1 MGRKYNAFIS
11 YRHNERDTLVA
22 SELQTQLE
30 RFHIPKAIAEQT
42 GIRKIDRIFRD
53 QNELELTSDLAK
65 DIDEALADSDFLIVV
80 LSEAYNQS
88 KWCLH
93 EIEQFRKTH
102 DADRILA
109 VISQGEPPGIF
120 PDSLMRTQ
128 ADGTV
133 SEPLACDYR
142 IDLQK
147 AKRIEL
153 PRLVSAML
161 GCEYDDLVLRNET
174 YRRNRIL
181 AVSGG
186 FAVLAAAA
194 IAWLLYSN
202 AEISR
207 NYREAQIHESKR
219 IASEALEDLEGGLR
233 LKAISESLSA
243 LPSETE
249 RPVTSEALYTLS
261 RASLAYQLP
270 YHTVETGQI
279 DLTADIR
286 RICGSE
292 EEHLLFVID
301 EADAVHAY
309 DTSTLSLLGSWETS
323 GTKEGWK
330 PVVSGRNLVY
340 WTEDGVTAVSAEG
353 NPVWTQFMRYSVYG
367 TVALSNDKTKI
378 AAADVTAVEL
388 INAEDGSPLASLVLP
403 EEETYYVQDLCWADD
418 DRSIAMVLRSS
429 KQEGYRLG
437 MFDTEH
443 GTYTFLSD
451 IPSPDDVFILEDGSV
466 VIASCDTL
474 DRTFER
480 NGDIYLYSN
489 EMLVSCYSTDGLRWE
504 ATVPF
509 TAEHAAEDIIHS
521 LVYSDHEDLIITA
534 SDTVSVLDS
543 RDGSL
548 IQKRQ
553 IGSPVLHAF
562 DLINNSLFLITA
574 DGRFGTVWLEDT
586 DAMLERLFPD
596 HLSQA
601 EVFHGSNAVINEY
614 AILHDGNVSWFS
626 SAFDNDLRIMN
637 GTGFFDPGDEG
648 VLGDGTA
655 AVRVMNDLYLYD
667 TVNGVETA
675 SLHCEE
681 DELLYLLRN
690 DAVCDHLGLL
700 RTRLDDGSILLEIR
714 SMKDL
719 SLVKT
724 IPLKLRD
731 SNASAGIYA
740 QIDQIFDTM
749 QYSRKNMMAVRQYSS
764 SASPFAVRNNQFCY
778 FDGTDTGLNFH
789 SISLADGSESEVPLD
804 LAEYGTAV
812 FSSTGNDVLSFVL
825 NDTGTAG
832 LFAIQSKNTGTTV
845 PALFNTS
852 DGSLHILEDTVLSRL
867 CFAQDDKASISA
879 VCGTDGIALYDASFR
894 KTAVIPYPGSTC
906 LAMYLDDSTLYALF
920 SDGVLRSYDRSGT
933 LINELILSFTDT
945 DEFFLDYFRLERH
958 GDTLAVFEGEQLEF
972 VDLSKTDTRPAAV
985 VPEHV
990 LSWSADRDEILV
1002 YTYNGKADSSRFYA
1016 GILPHYTPEQLI
1028 EKGTSELDH
1037 R

>member
-1 MGRKYNAFIS
+1 M
-11 YRHNERDTLVA
+11 
-22 SELQTQLE
+22 
-30 RFHIPKAIAEQT
+30 
-42 GIRKIDRIFRD
+42 
-53 QNELELTSDLAK
+53 
-65 DIDEALADSDFLIVV
+65 
-80 LSEAYNQS
+80 
-88 KWCLH
+88 
-93 EIEQFRKTH
+93 
-102 DADRILA
+102 
-109 VISQGEPPGIF
+109 
-120 PDSLMRTQ
+120 
-128 ADGTV
+128 
-133 SEPLACDYR
+133 
-142 IDLQK
+142 
-147 AKRIEL
+147 
-153 PRLVSAML
+153 
-161 GCEYDDLVLRNET
+161 
-174 YRRNRIL
+174 
-181 AVSGG
+181 
-186 FAVLAAAA
+186 
-194 IAWLLYSN
+194 
-202 AEISR
+202 
-207 NYREAQIHESKR
+207 
-219 IASEALEDLEGGLR
+219 
-233 LKAISESLSA
+233 
-243 LPSETE
+243 
-249 RPVTSEALYTLS
+249 
-261 RASLAYQLP
+261 
-270 YHTVETGQI
+270 
-279 DLTADIR
+279 
-286 RICGSE
+286 
-292 EEHLLFVID
+292 
-301 EADAVHAY
+301 
-309 DTSTLSLLGSWETS
+309 
-323 GTKEGWK
+323 
-330 PVVSGRNLVY
+330 
-340 WTEDGVTAVSAEG
+340 
-353 NPVWTQFMRYSVYG
+353 
-367 TVALSNDKTKI
+367 
-378 AAADVTAVEL
+378 
-388 INAEDGSPLASLVLP
+388 
-403 EEETYYVQDLCWADD
+403 
-418 DRSIAMVLRSS
+418 LRSS

-437 MFDTEH
+437 MFDTES
-443 GTYTFLSD
+443 GAYTFLSD
-451 IPSPDDVFILEDGSV
+451 IPSPDDVFILQDGSV

-504 ATVPF
+504 TTVPF

-521 LVYSDHEDLIITA
+521 LVYSDYEDLIITA

-586 DAMLERLFPD
+586 DAMLEKLFPD

-626 SAFDNDLRIMN
+626 SAFDSDLRIMN

-731 SNASAGIYA
+731 PNASAGIYA

-764 SASPFAVRNNQFCY
+764 STSPFAIRNSQFCY
-778 FDGTDTGLNFH
+778 FEETGTDLILH
-789 SISLADGSESEVPLD
+789 SISLADGSESEVALD
-804 LAEYGTAV
+804 IAEHGTV
-812 FSSTGNDVLSFVL
+812 VSGSSVLPFLL
-825 NDTGTAG
+825 NDTGTVG
-832 LFAIQSKNTGTTV
+832 LFALQSKNTGTMV

-852 DGSLHILEDTVLSRL
+852 DGSLHILEDTTLSRL
-867 CFAQDDKASISA
+867 CFAQNDNASMNA
-879 VCGTDGIALYDASFR
+879 VCGTDGIALYDAAFR
-894 KTAVIPYPGSTC
+894 KTAEIPYPGSTC
-906 LAMYLDDSTLYALF
+906 LAMVLDNRILYALF
-920 SDGVLRSYDRSGT
+920 SDGVLRSYDHSGN
-933 LINELILSFTDT
+933 LINELSLSFTDI
-945 DEFFLDYFRLERH
+945 DEFFLDYFRLEKH

-972 VDLSKTDTRPAAV
+972 VDRSRADTRPAAV
-985 VPEHV
+985 IPEHV

>member
-93 EIEQFRKTH
+93 EIEQFLKTH

-120 PDSLMRTQ
+120 PDSLMRAQ

-142 IDLQK
+142 MDFQK

-243 LPSETE
+243 LPSENE
-249 RPVTSEALYTLS
+249 RPITSEALYTLS

-301 EADAVHAY
+301 EANAIHAY
-309 DTSTLSLLGSWETS
+309 DTSTLSLLSSWETS

-353 NPVWTQFMRYSVYG
+353 NPVWTQSMRYSVYG

-388 INAEDGSPLASLVLP
+388 INAADGSPLASLVLP
-403 EEETYYVQDLCWADD
+403 EEETYYVQDLRWAGD
-418 DRSIAMVLRSS
+418 DRSIAVVLRSS

-437 MFDTEH
+437 MFDTES
-443 GTYTFLSD
+443 GAYTFLSD
-451 IPSPDDVFILEDGSV
+451 IPSPDDVFILQDGSV

-504 ATVPF
+504 TTVPF

-521 LVYSDHEDLIITA
+521 LVYPDHEDLIITA

-626 SAFDNDLRIMN
+626 STFDNDLRIMN
-637 GTGFFDPGDEG
+637 STGFFDPGDEG

-700 RTRLDDGSILLEIR
+700 RTHLNDGSIFLEIR

-719 SLVKT
+719 SLVKSV
-724 IPLKLRD
+724 PLKLCD
-731 SNASAGIYA
+731 PNVSAGIYA

-764 SASPFAVRNNQFCY
+764 SASPVAVRNSQFCY
-778 FDGTDTGLNFH
+778 FEETGTDLTFH
-789 SISLADGSESEVPLD
+789 SISLADGSESEVPLA

-812 FSSTGNDVLSFVL
+812 PGSTGNDVLSFVL
-825 NDTGTAG
+825 NDTRTAG

-852 DGSLHILEDTVLSRL
+852 DGSLHILEDTVLSRI

-879 VCGTDGIALYDASFR
+879 VCGTDGIALYDASYR
-894 KTAVIPYPGSTC
+894 KNAVIPYPGSTC
-906 LAMYLDDSTLYALF
+906 LAMVLDNRILYALF
-920 SDGVLRSYDRSGT
+920 SDGVLRSYNLSGN
-933 LINELILSFTDT
+933 LINELRLSFTDI
-945 DEFFLDYFRLERH
+945 DEFFLDYFRLEKN

-972 VDLSKTDTRPAAV
+972 VDLSRTDTRPAAV
-985 VPEHV
+985 IPEHV

-1028 EKGTSELDH
+1028 EKGTAELT
-1037 R
+1037 RQ

>member
-142 IDLQK
+142 MDLQK

-161 GCEYDDLVLRNET
+161 GCEYDDLFLRNET

-292 EEHLLFVID
+292 EEHLLFVVD

-353 NPVWTQFMRYSVYG
+353 NPVWTQSMRYSVYG

-388 INAEDGSPLASLVLP
+388 INAADGSPLASLVLP
-403 EEETYYVQDLCWADD
+403 EEETYYVQDLRWAGD
-418 DRSIAMVLRSS
+418 DRSIAVVLRSS

-437 MFDTEH
+437 VFDTEQ

-504 ATVPF
+504 TTVPF
-509 TAEHAAEDIIHS
+509 TAEHAAEDITHS
-521 LVYSDHEDLIITA
+521 LVYPDHEDLIITA

-562 DLINNSLFLITA
+562 DLVNNSLFLITA

-648 VLGDGTA
+648 VFGDGTA
-655 AVRVMNDLYLYD
+655 AVRVMNNLYLYD

-731 SNASAGIYA
+731 PNASAGIYA

-764 SASPFAVRNNQFCY
+764 STSPFAVRNSQFCY
-778 FDGTDTGLNFH
+778 FEQTGTDLILH
-789 SISLADGSESEVPLD
+789 SISLADGSESEVALD
-804 LAEYGTAV
+804 IAEHGTV
-812 FSSTGNDVLSFVL
+812 VSGSSVLPFLL
-825 NDTGTAG
+825 NDTGTVG
-832 LFAIQSKNTGTTV
+832 LFALQSKNTGTMV

-852 DGSLHILEDTVLSRL
+852 DGSLHILEDTTLSRL
-867 CFAQDDKASISA
+867 CFAQNDNASMNA
-879 VCGTDGIALYDASFR
+879 VCGTDGIALYDAAFR
-894 KTAVIPYPGSTC
+894 KTAEIPYPGSTC
-906 LAMYLDDSTLYALF
+906 LAMVLDNRILYALF
-920 SDGVLRSYDRSGT
+920 SDGVLRSYDHSGN
-933 LINELILSFTDT
+933 LINELSLSFTDI
-945 DEFFLDYFRLERH
+945 DEFFLDYFRLEKH

-972 VDLSKTDTRPAAV
+972 VDRSRADTRPAAV
-985 VPEHV
+985 IPEHV

>member
-65 DIDEALADSDFLIVV
+65 DIDEALADSDYLIVV

-142 IDLQK
+142 MDLQK

-219 IASEALEDLEGGLR
+219 IASEALEDLEGGMR

-249 RPVTSEALYTLS
+249 RPITSEALYTLS

-286 RICGSE
+286 RMCGNE

-301 EADAVHAY
+301 ETDAVHAY
-309 DTSTLSLLGSWETS
+309 DTSTLALLGSWETS

-353 NPVWTQFMRYSVYG
+353 RPVWTQSMRYSVYG
-367 TVALSNDKTKI
+367 TVALSNDRTKI
-378 AAADVTAVEL
+378 AAADVTAVEV

-403 EEETYYVQDLCWADD
+403 EEETYYIEDLCWADD

-437 MFDTEH
+437 VFETEH

-489 EMLVSCYSTDGLRWE
+489 EMFVSCYSTDGLRWE
-504 ATVPF
+504 TTVPF

-521 LVYSDHEDLIITA
+521 LVYPDHEDLIITA

-574 DGRFGTVWLEDT
+574 DGRFGTIWLEDS

-731 SNASAGIYA
+731 PNASAGIYA

-778 FDGTDTGLNFH
+778 LEGTGADLIFH
-789 SISLADGSESEVPLD
+789 SISLADGTESEVPLD

-812 FSSTGNDVLSFVL
+812 SGSSVLSFVM
-825 NDTGTAG
+825 NDSGTVG
-832 LFAIQSKNTGTTV
+832 LFALQSKNTGTIV

-852 DGSLHILEDTVLSRL
+852 DGSLYILEDTVFSRL
-867 CFAQDDKASISA
+867 CFAQNEYASIRA
-879 VCGTDGIALYDASFR
+879 VCGADAIALYDASFR
-894 KTAVIPYPGSTC
+894 KTAEIPYPGSTC
-906 LAMYLDDSTLYALF
+906 LAMYLDNRVLYALF
-920 SDGVLRSYDRSGT
+920 SDGVLRSYDHSGS
-933 LINELILSFTDT
+933 LINELRLSFTDI

-1002 YTYNGKADSSRFYA
+1002 YTYNGKADSSLFFA
-1016 GILPHYTPEQLI
+1016 GILPHYTPDQLI
-1028 EKGTSELDH
+1028 EKGKAELDH

>member
-65 DIDEALADSDFLIVV
+65 DIDEALADSDYLIVV

-142 IDLQK
+142 MDFQK
-147 AKRIEL
+147 ARRIEL

-174 YRRNRIL
+174 YRRHRIL

-279 DLTADIR
+279 DLTSDIR
-286 RICGSE
+286 IMCGSE
-292 EEHLLFVID
+292 EEHLLYVID
-301 EADAVHAY
+301 ETDAVHAY
-309 DTSTLSLLGSWETS
+309 DTADLSLLGSWETS
-323 GTKEGWK
+323 GTGEGWK

-353 NPVWTQFMRYSVYG
+353 KPVWTQSMRYSAYG

-378 AAADVTAVEL
+378 AAAHVTAVEL

-403 EEETYYVQDLCWADD
+403 EEETFYIQDLCWAGD
-418 DRSIAMVLRSS
+418 DRSIAVVLRSS

-443 GTYTFLSD
+443 GAYTFLAE
-451 IPSPDDVFILEDGSV
+451 IPSPDDVFILRDGSV
-466 VIASCDTL
+466 VVASCDTL
-474 DRTFER
+474 DRTFEHS
-480 NGDIYLYSN
+480 GDIYLYSN
-489 EMLVSCYSTDGLRWE
+489 EMLVSCYSTEGLRWQT
-504 ATVPF
+504 TVPF

-521 LVYSDHEDLIITA
+521 LIFPDHEDLIITA

-553 IGSPVLHAF
+553 IGSPVLRAF

-586 DAMLERLFPD
+586 DAMLEKLFPD
-596 HLSQA
+596 DLSQA

-626 SAFDNDLRIMN
+626 SAFDSDLRIMN
-637 GTGFFDPGDEG
+637 GTGFFDTGNEG

-655 AVRVMNDLYLYD
+655 ALRVLNDLHLYD
-667 TVNGVETA
+667 TVSGAETA

-690 DAVCDHLGLL
+690 NAVCENLGLL
-700 RTRLDDGSILLEIR
+700 RTRLADGFISLEIR

-724 IPLKLRD
+724 IPLKLCDPND
-731 SNASAGIYA
+731 SSGIYS
-740 QIDQIFDTM
+740 QIDQLFDTM
-749 QYSRKNMMAVRQYSS
+749 QYSRKNIMAVRQYSS
-764 SASPFAVRNNQFCY
+764 SMSPVAVRNNQFFY
-778 FDGTDTGLNFH
+778 FEGTGTDLNFH
-789 SISLADGSESEVPLD
+789 SISLADGAESEVSLNI
-804 LAEYGTAV
+804 AEYG
-812 FSSTGNDVLSFVL
+812 STVSGSNSNDVFPFVL
-825 NDTGTAG
+825 NDAGTAG
-832 LFAIQSKNTGTTV
+832 LFAIQSKNTDTTV
-845 PALFNTS
+845 PALFHTS
-852 DGSLHILEDTVLSRL
+852 DGSLHILEGTVLSRL
-867 CFAQDDKASISA
+867 CFAQNDNASMLA
-879 VCGTDGIALYDASFR
+879 VCGTDGIDLYDASFR
-894 KTAVIPYPGSTC
+894 KTTEIPYPGSTC
-906 LAMYLDDSTLYALF
+906 LAMYLDNRILYAMF
-920 SDGVLRSYDRSGT
+920 SDGYLRSYDHSGN
-933 LINELILSFTDT
+933 LINTLTLSFTDI
-945 DEFFLDYFRLERH
+945 DEFFLDYFRLEKH

-990 LSWSADRDEILV
+990 LSWSADTDTILV
-1002 YTYNGKADSSRFYA
+1002 YTHNGKADSSLFFA

-1028 EKGTSELDH
+1028 EKGKAEMTG

>member
-11 YRHNERDTLVA
+11 YRHNERDSLVA

-65 DIDEALADSDFLIVV
+65 DIDEALADSDYLIVI

-93 EIEQFRKTH
+93 EIEQFLKTH
-102 DADRILA
+102 NADHILA
-109 VISQGEPPGIF
+109 VMSQGEPPGIF
-120 PDSLMRTQ
+120 PDILMRKQ

-142 IDLQK
+142 MEFRK

-161 GCEYDDLVLRNET
+161 GCEYDDLILRNET

-181 AVSGG
+181 TISGG
-186 FAVLAAAA
+186 FAVLAVAA

-207 NYREAQIHESKR
+207 NYRQAQIHESKR
-219 IASEALEDLEGGLR
+219 IASEALEDLEEGLR
-233 LKAISESLSA
+233 LKAIAESLSA

-249 RPVTSEALYTLS
+249 RPITSEALYTLS

-279 DLTADIR
+279 DLTSDIR
-286 RICGSE
+286 MICGNE
-292 EEHLLFVID
+292 EEHLLFAID
-301 EADAVHAY
+301 ETDAVYAF
-309 DTSTLSLLGSWETS
+309 DTSTLSLLESWNTS
-323 GTKEGWK
+323 GTRDGWK
-330 PVVSGRNLVY
+330 PVVSGRNLIY
-340 WTEDGVTAVSAEG
+340 WTEDGITAISAEG
-353 NPVWTQFMRYSVYG
+353 RPVWTQSMRYSAYG
-367 TVALSNDKTKI
+367 TVALSNDRTQI

-388 INAEDGSPLASLVLP
+388 IDAEDGSPLASLVLP
-403 EEETYYVQDLCWADD
+403 EEETYYVKDLCWAND
-418 DRSIAMVLRSS
+418 DRSIAVVLRSS
-429 KQEGYRLG
+429 EQEGYRLG
-437 MFDTEH
+437 VFETEH

-489 EMLVSCYSTDGLRWE
+489 EMLVSCYSPDGLRWTT
-504 ATVPF
+504 TVPF

-521 LVYSDHEDLIITA
+521 LVYPDHEDLIITA

-543 RDGSL
+543 ADGSL

-553 IGSPVLHAF
+553 VGSPVLHAF

-586 DAMLERLFPD
+586 SAMLEKLFPD

-626 SAFDNDLRIMN
+626 SAFDNDLRIMS

-667 TVNGVETA
+667 TVNGVEIA

-690 DAVCDHLGLL
+690 NAVCDHLGLL

-719 SLVKT
+719 SLVKS

-731 SNASAGIYA
+731 PNVSAGIYA

-778 FDGTDTGLNFH
+778 LEGTGADLIFH
-789 SISLADGSESEVPLD
+789 SISLADGTESEVPLD

-812 FSSTGNDVLSFVL
+812 SNNNVLSFVM
-825 NDTGTAG
+825 NDSGTVG
-832 LFAIQSKNTGTTV
+832 LFAMQSKNTGTIV
-845 PALFNTS
+845 PALFNTE
-852 DGSLHILEDTVLSRL
+852 DGSLHILEDTALSRL
-867 CFAQDDKASISA
+867 CFAQNDSASMTA
-879 VCGTDGIALYDASFR
+879 VCGTDGIVVYDASFR
-894 KTAVIPYPGSTC
+894 KTAEIPYPGSTC
-906 LAMYLDDSTLYALF
+906 LAMYLDNSTLYALF
-920 SDGVLRSYDRSGT
+920 SDGYLRSYNRSGN
-933 LINELILSFTDT
+933 LINELRLSFTDI
-945 DEFFLDYFRLERH
+945 DEFFLDYFCLEKH
-958 GDTLAVFEGEQLEF
+958 SDTLAVFEGGQLEF
-972 VDLSKTDTRPAAV
+972 VDLSRTDDRPAAV
-985 VPEHV
+985 IPEHV
-990 LSWSADRDEILV
+990 LSWSAATDEILV
-1002 YTYNGKADSSRFYA
+1002 YTYNGKADSSLFYA

-1028 EKGTSELDH
+1028 EKGTAELAQ